1 MPQPDTSIVGA
12 PCWAE
17 VYTSDPARA
26 RAFYGELFGWESTEP
41 DPAFGGYS
49 TFSKDGKAIAGC
61 MQSSPENGGATD
73 VWALYLRTKDA
84 QATTDAVAAKGGTV
98 LFPPMVVGDLG
109 TMAAYLDPG
118 GAAIGAWQPHM
129 HEGFGVIA
137 EFGAPAWFELHTRSY
152 GESVAF
158 YHEAFGWETEVAS
171 DAPDF
176 RYTVALGGGEQ
187 MAGIMDASVFAADD
201 TAAAWVTY
209 VAVEDIHAT
218 VAKAVELG
226 ATVLEPVADTPY
238 GLLARLADPSGCQ
251 FKLQSPSPDAPEAS
265 EG

>member
-26 RAFYGELFGWESTEP
+26 RTFYGELFGWESSEP
-41 DPAFGGYS
+41 DASFGGYS
-49 TFSKDGKAIAGC
+49 TFTKDGKAIAGC
-61 MQSSPENGGATD
+61 MQSTPENGPTD

-84 QATTDAVAAKGGTV
+84 QATTDAVVANGGTV
-98 LFPPMVVGDLG
+98 LFPPMAVGDLG

-118 GAAIGAWQPHM
+118 GAAINAWQPHL
-129 HEGFGVIA
+129 HEGFGVVA
-137 EFGAPAWFELHTRSY
+137 EFGAPAWFELHTPAY

-158 YHEAFGWETEVAS
+158 YRDAFGWETEAVS

-176 RYTVALGGGEQ
+176 RYTVATAGDEQ
-187 MAGIMDASVFAADD
+187 TAGIMDASVFAAD
-201 TAAAWVTY
+201 TPAAWVTY
-209 VAVEDIHAT
+209 VAVEDIDAT

-226 ATVLEPVADTPY
+226 ATVLEPVVDTPY

-251 FKLQSPSPDAPEAS
+251 FKLQSPSPEAPE
-265 EG
+265 G